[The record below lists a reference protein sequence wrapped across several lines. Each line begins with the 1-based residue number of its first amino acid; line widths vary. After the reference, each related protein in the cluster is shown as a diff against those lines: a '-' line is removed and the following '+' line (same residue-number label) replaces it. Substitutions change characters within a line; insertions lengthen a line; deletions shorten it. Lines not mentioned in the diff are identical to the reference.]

1 MQRNPDKEFVWPG
14 SAVDAEDDDDADDD
28 DDDDDDH
35 CDEEESRQGV
45 RLAGFCIFFR

>member
-1 MQRNPDKEFVWPG
+1 MKRNPDKEFVCVE
-14 SAVDAEDDDDADDD
+14 SAVDAEDDDD

-35 CDEEESRQGV
+35 WDEEESRQGV